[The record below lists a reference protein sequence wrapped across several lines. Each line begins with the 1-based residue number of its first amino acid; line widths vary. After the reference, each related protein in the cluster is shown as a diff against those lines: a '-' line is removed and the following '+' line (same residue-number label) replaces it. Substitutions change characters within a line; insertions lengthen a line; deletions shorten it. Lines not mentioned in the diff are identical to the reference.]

1 MTADGHSAG
10 SFDVDAIRLDE
21 RGLIPAIVQD
31 AATGTVLMLGWMDRE
46 AIEAT
51 ERTREVHFHSRSR
64 GALWRKGETSGN
76 TLHLVDVR
84 ADCDGDALLVRA
96 HPQGPTC
103 HTGEAT
109 CWGAD
114 PAPTLARTLSELA
127 ALLAERR
134 RDLPA
139 DSYSAELFRGGRGV
153 IARKV
158 GEEALELALAAT
170 TETRE
175 RAVSE
180 LTDLLY
186 ALLVLATDLD
196 VTAEEVMASLREK
209 KRLASDRGTPRTN
222 AVQR

>member
-1 MTADGHSAG
+1 MSDERRMPDPAT
-10 SFDVDAIRLDE
+10 IRFDE
-21 RGLIPAIVQD
+21 RGLVPAVVQD
-31 AATGTVLMLGWMDRE
+31 AATGSVLMLAWMDRD

-51 ERTREVHFHSRSR
+51 ARTGEVHFHSRSR
-64 GALWRKGETSGN
+64 GLLWRKGETSGN
-76 TLHLVDVR
+76 SLHAVEVR

-96 HPQGPTC
+96 HPKGPVC

-109 CWGAD
+109 CWGPD
-114 PAPTLARTLSELA
+114 PAPALARTLSELA

-139 DSYSAELFRGGRGV
+139 GSYSAELFRKGRGA
-153 IARKV
+153 IAQKV

-186 ALLVLATDLD
+186 ALLVMATDLE
-196 VTAEEVMASLREK
+196 VTPDEITTSLAEK
-209 KRLASDRGTPRTN
+209 KHAAASRGAPP
-222 AVQR
+222 ASG